1 MRFSR
6 VTSSTAAKRRSPF
19 PKGEGYWPHLQP
31 FSHLSAAEVRRGRQ
45 DRAHRM
51 PRRPIFTPHSG
62 SNIKG
67 NPAQLKLRRF
77 TEILRPDVVVIFCNT
92 LVLLQNHA

>member
-19 PKGEGYWPHLQP
+19 PKGEGYWLHLQP
-31 FSHLSAAEVRRGRQ
+31 FSHLSAAEVRYYTA

-51 PRRPIFTPHSG
+51 P
-62 SNIKG
+62 
-67 NPAQLKLRRF
+67 Q
-77 TEILRPDVVVIFCNT
+77 
-92 LVLLQNHA
+92 

>member
-31 FSHLSAAEVRRGRQ
+31 FSHLSAAEVRYYTA

-51 PRRPIFTPHSG
+51 PQKNFNFPHSG
-62 SNIKG
+62 SNINFIPKEY
-67 NPAQLKLRRF
+67 Q
-77 TEILRPDVVVIFCNT
+77 
-92 LVLLQNHA
+92 